1 MHNMWQVELQLE
13 TKQPPLLVTF
23 PGRNEYRI
31 VGLHLL
37 GCCTCMQREQDVG
50 KARCEK
56 SKFESFNPMLIV
68 IRPGPFLDCADVEI
82 PTLADAASGLD
93 LSGTWMQKN
102 TDESLSSRC
111 NLALET
117 TWTPRIYF
125 RMQWKID
132 HCSSCGNS
140 PSARQFHICR

>member
-1 MHNMWQVELQLE
+1 MN
-13 TKQPPLLVTF
+13 TGLLVCISLVAALVCSV
-23 PGRNEYRI
+23 N
-31 VGLHLL
+31 
-37 GCCTCMQREQDVG
+37 
-50 KARCEK
+50 K
-56 SKFESFNPMLIV
+56 MLAK
-68 IRPGPFLDCADVEI
+68 PFLDCADVEI